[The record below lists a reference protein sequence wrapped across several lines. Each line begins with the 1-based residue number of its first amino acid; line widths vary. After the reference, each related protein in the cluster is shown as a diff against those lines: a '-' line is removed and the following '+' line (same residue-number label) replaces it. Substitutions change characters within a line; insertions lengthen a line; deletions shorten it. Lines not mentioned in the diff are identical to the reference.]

1 MKLKRELWAKLLR
14 TAFGKAFSDDE
25 DLFIDHTLLVLTAE
39 IIAHGVAGF
48 EISAAGNLTP
58 HSLARGTA
66 FADALIYGVVEADF
80 FDWVL
85 DADGGPE
92 FVRSLAD
99 RVSRFDWAHVV
110 EHDVLKIL
118 YESVIPASA
127 RASLG
132 EYYTPDWL
140 ADRVV
145 DHAVESPLE
154 QRVLDPSCGSG
165 TFLFHAIRRF
175 LAASEEA
182 GIPSSEA
189 VSSVVNKVIGM
200 DVHPVA
206 VTLARVT
213 YLLAIGRERL
223 SSDDRGAI
231 AIPVYLGDSMQWEQH
246 ADLLGGVD
254 EVSVSTTGDDLVEGG
269 GGALFG
275 DDLVFPRRVL
285 QDAAHFD
292 RLVTALANRAQESS
306 SKSSRDLV
314 MPILFQYG
322 VHETDI
328 DRLVETFDTYAPP
341 SRHRARP
348 HLGLLRPQPN
358 PPTVA
363 LRTRQPGRRDRRQP
377 TLAALLQDDAANA
390 GSVQAAFQ
398 ASEVFFQE
406 VWSLRADLRT
416 LFAARVVELYLR
428 QGGRF
433 SLVMP
438 HGTLTR
444 QPHDGFRSGQWG
456 SLTYGPEFIFRE
468 VLGPLEGNH
477 RLSYGLVRDPR
488 NPREHP

>member
-1 MKLKRELWAKLLR
+1 M
-14 TAFGKAFSDDE
+14 
-25 DLFIDHTLLVLTAE
+25 
-39 IIAHGVAGF
+39 
-48 EISAAGNLTP
+48 
-58 HSLARGTA
+58 
-66 FADALIYGVVEADF
+66 VEADF

-99 RVSRFDWAHVV
+99 RVSRFDWARVV

-275 DDLVFPRRVL
+275 DDFVFLGGFSRT
-285 QDAAHFD
+285 
-292 RLVTALANRAQESS
+292 RLTLIASS
-306 SKSSRDLV
+306 PLWPTGLK
-314 MPILFQYG
+314 
-322 VHETDI
+322 
-328 DRLVETFDTYAPP
+328 
-341 SRHRARP
+341 SRHRRAAGISSCRSFSNTESTRTTST
-348 HLGLLRPQPN
+348 GLS
-358 PPTVA
+358 
-363 LRTRQPGRRDRRQP
+363 RRS
-377 TLAALLQDDAANA
+377 TLC
-390 GSVQAAFQ
+390 AAFTPPG
-398 ASEVFFQE
+398 E
-406 VWSLRADLRT
+406 T
-416 LFAARVVELYLR
+416 
-428 QGGRF
+428 
-433 SLVMP
+433 
-438 HGTLTR
+438 T
-444 QPHDGFRSGQWG
+444 SGVTT
-456 SLTYGPEFIFRE
+456 SAT
-468 VLGPLEGNH
+468 
-477 RLSYGLVRDPR
+477 
-488 NPREHP
+488 